1 MTALH
6 RKLLRDLV
14 RLWPQALAI
23 ALVLAAGASTLI
35 LGIGAYESLSETRA
49 AYYERNRFA
58 DVFANLTRAPKI
70 VEDEIARIPGVAS
83 VETRIA
89 KIALLDLP
97 DVPEP
102 ASAMFVSIP
111 DLREQKLNL
120 LHLRSGR
127 LPLPGDEHEVVVSEP
142 FAKANHFKIGSTF
155 EAILNG
161 RKRALRIAGTA
172 LSPEFIYSLGPYGLI
187 PDDRRYGIV
196 WMREKALAAAYDL
209 TGAFSSVHVK
219 LTRSASEAEA
229 IERLD
234 AILSRYG
241 GLGAYG
247 RRDQTSHAFLDAE
260 LSQLKAMS
268 RILPPVFLLVAAFL
282 VNMTLSRLIMLER
295 EQIGLLKALGYR
307 NAAVG
312 LHYLEFALAIAVVG
326 IVIGMAAGTWL
337 GFGMTRLYA
346 EFYHF
351 PFLVFRTDPAIYV
364 IAAGIT
370 LAAAAVG
377 AMRAVREVV
386 ALPSAVAMSPPAP
399 AIYRRLLPETFYAVL
414 NIPQSLTM
422 MVRHLMRWPLRTG
435 SSVLG
440 IALAVSVLVGSL
452 WAFGSTEF
460 MIDVTYNRSER
471 EQATISFV
479 RERPLSAYFDALS
492 LPGVMA
498 AEPYRSVPVRIYFGP
513 FERRVSI
520 TGKPEDSNLSRVLG
534 PGLKPVRLP
543 ESGIALS
550 DALAKILHAK
560 VGDLVEVELLERNRR
575 RVQLPVT
582 GIIEGYLGL
591 NAYMALPALNRLMR
605 EGQIISGVHLL
616 FDTDRQDALYR
627 RLKATPVAN
636 FIALQRAT
644 LQNFRQTLQE
654 NLLVMVSV
662 YVTLGMIIAFGV
674 VYNFARISL
683 SEQGRELASLRVLGF
698 HKSEVS
704 GILLGELA
712 ILTIAAQPLG
722 WAIGH
727 FFAWAMVQ
735 GFDSE
740 LYRVPLVVERSVYG
754 WASLIVFGSALIS
767 ALIVRRRIDRLD
779 LIEVLKTRE

>member
-6 RKLLRDLV
+6 RKLLRDLG
-14 RLWPQALAI
+14 RLWLQALAI
-23 ALVLAAGASTLI
+23 ALVLAAGAATLI
-35 LGIGAYESLSETRA
+35 LGIGAYQSLSETRA

-58 DVFANLTRAPKI
+58 DVFDDLTRAPKI

-83 VETRIA
+83 VETRVA

-97 DVPEP
+97 DLAEP

-111 DLREQKLNL
+111 EYREQKLNL

-127 LPLPGDEHEVVVSEP
+127 LPLSGDEHEVVVSEP
-142 FAKANHFKIGSTF
+142 FAKANHFQIGSTF
-155 EAILNG
+155 DALLNG
-161 RKRALRIAGTA
+161 RKRALRIVGTA
-172 LSPEFIYSLGPYGLI
+172 LSPEFVYSLGPYGLI

-219 LTRSASEAEA
+219 LTRLTSEAEV
-229 IERLD
+229 IDRLD
-234 AILSRYG
+234 AILARYG

-260 LSQLKAMS
+260 LSQLEAIS

-282 VNMTLSRLIMLER
+282 VNMTLSRLILLER
-295 EQIGLLKALGYR
+295 EHIGLLKALGYS
-307 NAAVG
+307 AVAVG
-312 LHYLEFALAIAVVG
+312 WHYLEFALAIAAVG

-351 PFLVFRTDPAIYV
+351 PFLVFRTDPAVYV
-364 IAAGIT
+364 IAAGVT

-377 AMRAVREVV
+377 AIRAVRDVIT
-386 ALPSAVAMSPPAP
+386 LPPAVAMLPPAP
-399 AIYRRLLPETFYAVL
+399 AVYRRLLPDTFYAVL
-414 NIPQSLTM
+414 RLPQSLTM
-422 MVRHLMRWPLRTG
+422 VARHLMRWPLRTV

-440 IALAVSVLVGSL
+440 IALSGSVLVGSL

-460 MIDVTYNRSER
+460 MIDVTYNQSDR
-471 EQATISFV
+471 QDATISFV
-479 RERPLSAYFDALS
+479 RERPMAAYFDALA

-498 AEPYRSVPVRIYFGP
+498 AEPYRSVPARIYFGP
-513 FERRVSI
+513 VERRISI
-520 TGKPEDSNLSRVLG
+520 TGKPEDADLSRVLG
-534 PGLKPVRLP
+534 PGLKPVQLP

-550 DALAKILHAK
+550 DTLAKILHAH
-560 VGDLVEVELLERNRR
+560 VGDTVEVELLERNRR
-575 RVQLPVT
+575 RVELPVT

-591 NAYMALPALNRLMR
+591 NAYMALPALNRIMR
-605 EGQIISGVHLL
+605 EGANISGVHLL
-616 FDTDRQDALYR
+616 FDRDHEGALYR
-627 RLKATPVAN
+627 RLKSTPVAS
-636 FIALQRAT
+636 FIALQHAT
-644 LQNFRQTLQE
+644 LQNFRKTLQD
-654 NLLVMVSV
+654 NLLVMVTV

-712 ILTIAAQPLG
+712 ILTIVAQPLG
-722 WAIGH
+722 WAIGY

-735 GFDSE
+735 GFNSE

-754 WASLIVFGSALIS
+754 WATVIVFGSALAS
-767 ALIVRRRIDRLD
+767 ALFVRQRIDRLD

>member
-58 DVFANLTRAPKI
+58 DVFDDLTRAPKI
-70 VEDEIARIPGVAS
+70 VEDEIARIPGVAA

-97 DVPEP
+97 NVPEP

-111 DLREQKLNL
+111 DLHEQKLNL

-142 FAKANHFKIGSTF
+142 FAKANHFQIGSTF
-155 EAILNG
+155 KAILNG
-161 RKRALRIAGTA
+161 RARTLRIVGTA
-172 LSPEFIYSLGPYGLI
+172 LSPEFIYTLGPYGLM

-219 LTRSASEAEA
+219 LTRSASEAA
-229 IERLD
+229 VIERLD
-234 AILSRYG
+234 GILSRYG
-241 GLGAYG
+241 GLGAHG

-282 VNMTLSRLIMLER
+282 VNMTLSRLILLER
-295 EQIGLLKALGYR
+295 EHIGLLKALGYSGV
-307 NAAVG
+307 AVG
-312 LHYLEFALAIAVVG
+312 WHYLEFALAIAVVG
-326 IVIGMAAGTWL
+326 IAIGMGAGTWL

-351 PFLVFRTDPAIYV
+351 PFLVFQTDPAIYV
-364 IAAGIT
+364 IAAGVT

-377 AMRAVREVV
+377 AMRAVRDVV
-386 ALPSAVAMSPPAP
+386 ALPPAVAMSPPAP
-399 AIYRRLLPETFYAVL
+399 AIYRRLLPESFYAL
-414 NIPQSLTM
+414 LSIPQSLTM
-422 MVRHLMRWPLRTG
+422 MVRHLMRWPLRTV

-452 WAFGSTEF
+452 WSFGSVEF
-460 MIDVTYNRSER
+460 MIDVTYSRSER
-471 EQATISFV
+471 QDATISFV

-513 FERRVSI
+513 FERRIAI
-520 TGKPEDSNLSRVLG
+520 TGKPADADLSRVLG

-550 DALAKILHAK
+550 DVLAKILHAK
-560 VGDLVEVELLERNRR
+560 VGDLIEVELLERNRR

-616 FDTDRQDALYR
+616 FDTDRQDALFR
-627 RLKATPVAN
+627 RLKTTPVAN
-636 FIALQRAT
+636 FIALQQAT
-644 LQNFRQTLQE
+644 LQNFRKTLAE
-654 NLLVMVSV
+654 NLLVMVTV

-712 ILTIAAQPLG
+712 ILTIVAQPLG

-767 ALIVRRRIDRLD
+767 GLIVRRRIDRLD